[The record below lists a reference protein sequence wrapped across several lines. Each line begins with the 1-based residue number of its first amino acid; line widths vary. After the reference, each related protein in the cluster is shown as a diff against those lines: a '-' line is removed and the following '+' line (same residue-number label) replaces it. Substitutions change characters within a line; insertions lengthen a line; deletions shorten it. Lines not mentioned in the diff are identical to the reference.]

1 MNNVTTHKKL
11 LVPQLRFKEFDWEWN
26 KKAINSFAS
35 KLKVGFVGTCEPYY
49 TDKVDGVLL
58 VRTGN
63 LKGVNIELDEEKYVT
78 KEFHTKNLKSQI
90 KPNDLLL
97 ARHGGNGEI
106 CRVPFDFP
114 IANCLNI
121 VILRT
126 NSAVDTAYFQMVY
139 STFLVQSQI
148 AAVTAG
154 STQVVINTKEIGKL
168 KVCFPNLPEQQK
180 IATFLTAVDQKIQQL
195 SSKKEQLEKYKKGA
209 MQQLFSQELRF
220 KDDDGNDFADWE
232 EKTLG
237 EVYSFFS
244 TNSFSRDNLN
254 YENGEVQNIHYGDIH
269 TKFPLHFDIKNEL
282 VPFINSSVN
291 LSKIK
296 EENYCQEGDL
306 VIADASEDYN
316 DIGKAIEIVN
326 LKNKKVLAGLHTF
339 LARPKNN
346 QIYIGFS
353 GFLMQ
358 PWSFRK
364 QVMTIAQGTKV
375 LGLATVRMKELKI
388 QIPSLKEQQKIAAYL
403 SSLDAKIEAVGTQIK
418 NTQEFKKGLLQQ
430 LFV

>member
-11 LVPQLRFKEFDWEWN
+11 LVPQLRFKEFDGEWN

-232 EKTLG
+232 ESGLG
-237 EVYSFFS
+237 KYIDLFSGYAFKGEDITDDEKGIPLLRGINITEGYIRHNKEIDRFFKNEIKNIDKLRVQIDDLVLS
-244 TNSFSRDNLN
+244 MDGSKVGKNSAL
-254 YENGEVQNIHYGDIH
+254 V
-269 TKFPLHFDIKNEL
+269 TKFDEGALLVQRVARIRSLATSDIQ
-282 VPFINSSVN
+282 FIYQHIRSSQFIRYVDMVN
-291 LSKIK
+291 TSSGIPHISSKQIKDFKIK
-296 EENYCQEGDL
+296 FPCVE
-306 VIADASEDYN
+306 
-316 DIGKAIEIVN
+316 
-326 LKNKKVLAGLHTF
+326 
-339 LARPKNN
+339 
-346 QIYIGFS
+346 
-353 GFLMQ
+353 
-358 PWSFRK
+358 
-364 QVMTIAQGTKV
+364 
-375 LGLATVRMKELKI
+375 
-388 QIPSLKEQQKIAAYL
+388 EQQKIAAYL
-403 SSLDAKIEAVGTQIK
+403 SSLDAKIEKVGTQIK